1 MSLFYTDG
9 TWTTASGSL
18 ITFEYPFPEVNQP
31 YVLRQTFKQFLAN
44 YAPLD
49 LNTAHAT
56 YTDYKLVEES
66 ALTNLG
72 GGVVEWTR
80 TYAKLP
86 DDFSQFESTNY
97 NFIGFAG
104 TAMFLSITS
113 TMVVTGRLRFV
124 KSVTSRVL
132 NEFFLVGTGGSYTE
146 ALEIPVITAQE
157 YYISDPTV
165 KTDYLGDS
173 TVLATESTPTRT
185 DYETMIGAGDEIV
198 AEDSRLTHWLG
209 NYWLRQTRYIK
220 AQ

>member
-18 ITFEYPFPEVNQP
+18 ITLENPFPEVNQP

-66 ALTNLG
+66 ALNNLG

-86 DDFSQFESTNY
+86 DAFDQFETTNY
-97 NFIGFAG
+97 NFIGFYG
-104 TAMFLSITS
+104 TVIAIN
-113 TMVVTGRLRFV
+113 VTAVSGRLRFV
-124 KSVTSRVL
+124 KSVTSRIH
-132 NEFFLVGTGGSYTE
+132 NEFFLVGTGGSYTD
-146 ALEIPVITAQE
+146 AAEIPSVEAQK
-157 YYISDPTV
+157 YYIGDETQL
-165 KTDYLGDS
+165 TDFLGDD
-173 TVLATESTPTRT
+173 TVLDTASTPTRT

-209 NYWLRQTRYIK
+209 NYWLRQTRYVK